1 MRKNFEDLVKSY
13 IKISEEIIEN
23 ELGITSVENELLV
36 YFDKE
41 ELHNLLQENN
51 EESVSEQMKFWK
63 AMGFLVVDKKEK
75 RYAKKVKIKNS
86 WVRKFV
92 VNLKPYFTFQEILNN
107 KDEETI
113 FKLYLEHE
121 TLARL
126 FPQKA
131 QDKVIVRTDKLY
143 LDNDYFRGV
152 LSQKQFLSVEE
163 KLKYM
168 RNLGLIITDDD
179 SYRYTKKVRVG
190 YKLERKIVLNINCN
204 N

>member
-1 MRKNFEDLVKSY
+1 MKKNFEDLVKSY

-41 ELHNLLQENN
+41 ELHELLQENN

-63 AMGFLVVDKKEK
+63 AMGFLDVDKKEK

-113 FKLYLEHE
+113 FKLYVEHE
-121 TLARL
+121 TLVKL

-131 QDKVIVRTDKLY
+131 QKKVIVRGDKLY

-152 LSQKQFLSVEE
+152 LAQKEFLSVEE
-163 KLKYM
+163 KLRYM
-168 RNLGLIITDDD
+168 KNLGLLETDND
-179 SYRYTKKVRVG
+179 YERFTKTVLVNGKAQ
-190 YKLERKIVLNINCN
+190 KKIMLKNIW
-204 N
+204 

>member
-23 ELGITSVENELLV
+23 ELGITSVDNELLV

-63 AMGFLVVDKKEK
+63 AMGFLDVDKKEK

-113 FKLYLEHE
+113 FKLYVEHE
-121 TLARL
+121 TLVKL

-131 QDKVIVRTDKLY
+131 QEKVIVRGDKLY

-152 LSQKQFLSVEE
+152 LAQKEFISVEE
-163 KLKYM
+163 KLRYM
-168 RNLGLIITDDD
+168 KNLGLLETDND
-179 SYRYTKKVRVG
+179 YERFTKTVLVNGKAQ
-190 YKLERKIVLNINCN
+190 KKIMLKNIW
-204 N
+204 

>member
-23 ELGITSVENELLV
+23 ELGITSVDNELLV

-63 AMGFLVVDKKEK
+63 AMGFLEVDKKEK

-92 VNLKPYFTFQEILNN
+92 VNLKPYFTFKEIIN
-107 KDEETI
+107 KNYEETI
-113 FKLYLEHE
+113 FKLYLEYE
-121 TLARL
+121 TLVEL
-126 FPQKA
+126 LPQQA
-131 QDKVIVRTDKLY
+131 QDEVIIKPNKLY
-143 LDNDYFRGV
+143 LDNEYFRWILG
-152 LSQKQFLSVEE
+152 QKEFLSVEE

-168 RNLGLIITDDD
+168 KNLGLIITDDYG
-179 SYRYTKKVRVG
+179 YRYTKKVKVKD
-190 YKLERKIVLNINCN
+190 KLERKIVLNIIRF
-204 N
+204 

>member
-1 MRKNFEDLVKSY
+1 MGKNFEDLVKSY
-13 IKISEEIIEN
+13 IKISEKIIEN

-41 ELHNLLQENN
+41 ELHDLLQENN

-63 AMGFLVVDKKEK
+63 AMGFLEVDKKEK

-92 VNLKPYFTFQEILNN
+92 VNLKPYFTFQEIINN
-107 KDEETI
+107 NDEEII

-121 TLARL
+121 TLVKL

-131 QDKVIVRTDKLY
+131 QEKVIVRGDKLY

-152 LSQKQFLSVEE
+152 LSQKEFLSVEE
-163 KLKYM
+163 KLRYM
-168 RNLGLIITDDD
+168 KNLGLLETDND
-179 SYRYTKKVRVG
+179 YERFTKTVLVNGKAQ
-190 YKLERKIVLNINCN
+190 KKIMLKNIW
-204 N
+204 

>member
-23 ELGITSVENELLV
+23 ELGITSVDNELLV

-63 AMGFLVVDKKEK
+63 AMGFLEVDKKEK

-121 TLARL
+121 TLVKL
-126 FPQKA
+126 LPQQA
-131 QDKVIVRTDKLY
+131 QDEVIIKPNKLY
-143 LDNDYFRGV
+143 LDNEYFRWILG
-152 LSQKQFLSVEE
+152 QKEFLSVEE

-168 RNLGLIITDDD
+168 KNLGLIITDDYG
-179 SYRYTKKVRVG
+179 YRYTKKVKVED
-190 YKLERKIVLNINCN
+190 KLERKIVLNIIRF
-204 N
+204 

>member
-1 MRKNFEDLVKSY
+1 MKKNFEDLVKSY

-41 ELHNLLQENN
+41 ELHELLQENN

-63 AMGFLVVDKKEK
+63 AMGFLDVDKKEK

-113 FKLYLEHE
+113 FKLYVEHE
-121 TLARL
+121 TLVKL

-131 QDKVIVRTDKLY
+131 QEKVIVRGDKLY

-152 LSQKQFLSVEE
+152 LAQKEFLSVEE
-163 KLKYM
+163 KLRYM
-168 RNLGLIITDDD
+168 KNLGLLETDND
-179 SYRYTKKVRVG
+179 YERFTKTVLVNGKAQ
-190 YKLERKIVLNINCN
+190 KKIMLKNIW
-204 N
+204 

>member
-23 ELGITSVENELLV
+23 ELGITSVDNELLV

-63 AMGFLVVDKKEK
+63 AMGFLDVDKKEK

-86 WVRKFV
+86 WVRKFI
-92 VNLKPYFTFQEILNN
+92 VNLKPYFTFQEIINN
-107 KDEETI
+107 NNEETI

-121 TLARL
+121 TLVEL
-126 FPQKA
+126 LPQQA
-131 QDKVIVRTDKLY
+131 QDEVIIKPNKLY
-143 LDNDYFRGV
+143 LDNEYFRWILG
-152 LSQKQFLSVEE
+152 QKEFLSVEE
-163 KLKYM
+163 KLKYLK
-168 RNLGLIITDDD
+168 NLGLIITDDYG
-179 SYRYTKKVRVG
+179 YRYTKKVKVED
-190 YKLERKIVLNINCN
+190 KLERKIVLNIIRF
-204 N
+204 

>member
-23 ELGITSVENELLV
+23 ELGITSVDNELLV

-63 AMGFLVVDKKEK
+63 AMGFLDVDKKEK

-113 FKLYLEHE
+113 FKLYVEHE
-121 TLARL
+121 TLVKL

-131 QDKVIVRTDKLY
+131 QEKVIVRGDKLY

-152 LSQKQFLSVEE
+152 LAQKEFLSVEE
-163 KLKYM
+163 KLRYM
-168 RNLGLIITDDD
+168 KNLGLLETDND
-179 SYRYTKKVRVG
+179 YERFTKTVLVNGKAQ
-190 YKLERKIVLNINCN
+190 KKIMLKNIW
-204 N
+204 

>member
-23 ELGITSVENELLV
+23 ELGITSVDNELLV

-63 AMGFLVVDKKEK
+63 AMGFLDVDKKEK

-113 FKLYLEHE
+113 FKLYVEHE
-121 TLARL
+121 TLVEL
-126 FPQKA
+126 LPQQA
-131 QDKVIVRTDKLY
+131 QDEVIIKSNKLY
-143 LDNDYFRGV
+143 LDNEYFRWILG
-152 LSQKQFLSVEE
+152 QKEFLSVEE

-168 RNLGLIITDDD
+168 KNLGLIITDDYG
-179 SYRYTKKVRVG
+179 YRYTKRVRIG
-190 YKLERKIVLNINCN
+190 DRRESKIVLNGIRF
-204 N
+204 

>member
-13 IKISEEIIEN
+13 IKISEKIIEN

-41 ELHNLLQENN
+41 ELHDLLQENN

-63 AMGFLVVDKKEK
+63 AMGFLEVDKKEK

-92 VNLKPYFTFQEILNN
+92 VNLKPYFTFQEIINN
-107 KDEETI
+107 NDEETI

-121 TLARL
+121 TLVKL
-126 FPQKA
+126 LPQQA
-131 QDKVIVRTDKLY
+131 QDEIIIKPNKLY
-143 LDNDYFRGV
+143 LDNEYFRWILG
-152 LSQKQFLSVEE
+152 QKEFLSVEE

-179 SYRYTKKVRVG
+179 SYRYTKKVRIG

>member
-13 IKISEEIIEN
+13 IKISEEIIDN
-23 ELGITSVENELLV
+23 ELGITSVDNELLV

-63 AMGFLVVDKKEK
+63 AMGFLDVDKKEK

-92 VNLKPYFTFQEILNN
+92 VNLKPYFTFKEIINN

-121 TLARL
+121 TLVEL
-126 FPQKA
+126 LPQQA
-131 QDKVIVRTDKLY
+131 QDEVIIKPNKLY
-143 LDNDYFRGV
+143 LDNEYFRWILG
-152 LSQKQFLSVEE
+152 QKEFLSVEE

-168 RNLGLIITDDD
+168 KKLGLIITDDYG
-179 SYRYTKKVRVG
+179 YRYTKRVRIG
-190 YKLERKIVLNINCN
+190 YKRESKIVLNGIRF
-204 N
+204 

>member
-13 IKISEEIIEN
+13 IKISEKIIEN
-23 ELGITSVENELLV
+23 ELGITSVDNELLV

-41 ELHNLLQENN
+41 ELHYLLQENN

-63 AMGFLVVDKKEK
+63 AMGFLEVDKKEK

-92 VNLKPYFTFQEILNN
+92 VNLKPYFTFQEIINN
-107 KDEETI
+107 NDEETI

-121 TLARL
+121 TLVKL

-131 QDKVIVRTDKLY
+131 QEKVIVRGDKLY

-152 LSQKQFLSVEE
+152 LSQKEFLSVEE
-163 KLKYM
+163 KLRYM
-168 RNLGLIITDDD
+168 KNLGLLETDND
-179 SYRYTKKVRVG
+179 YERFTKTVLVNGKAQ
-190 YKLERKIVLNINCN
+190 KKIMLKNIW
-204 N
+204 

>member
-13 IKISEEIIEN
+13 IKISEKIIEN

-41 ELHNLLQENN
+41 ELHDLLQENN

-63 AMGFLVVDKKEK
+63 AMGFLEVDKKEK
-75 RYAKKVKIKNS
+75 RYSKKVKIKNS

-92 VNLKPYFTFQEILNN
+92 VNLKPYFTFQEIINN
-107 KDEETI
+107 NDEETI

-121 TLARL
+121 TLVKL

-131 QDKVIVRTDKLY
+131 QEKVIVRGDKLY

-152 LSQKQFLSVEE
+152 LSQKEFLSVEE

-168 RNLGLIITDDD
+168 KNLGLISTDDYE
-179 SYRYTKKVRVG
+179 YRYTKTVRLG
-190 YKLERKIVLNINCN
+190 YKLERKIVLNIIKC
-204 N
+204 

>member
-1 MRKNFEDLVKSY
+1 MKKNFEDLVKSY

-41 ELHNLLQENN
+41 ELHELLQENN

-63 AMGFLVVDKKEK
+63 AMGFLDVDKKEK

-113 FKLYLEHE
+113 FKLYVEHE
-121 TLARL
+121 TLVKL
-126 FPQKA
+126 FPQKKKK
-131 QDKVIVRTDKLY
+131 KVIVRGDKLY

-152 LSQKQFLSVEE
+152 LAQKEFLSVEE
-163 KLKYM
+163 ELRYM
-168 RNLGLIITDDD
+168 KNLGLLETDND
-179 SYRYTKKVRVG
+179 YERFTKTVLVNGKAQ
-190 YKLERKIVLNINCN
+190 KKIMLKNIW
-204 N
+204 

>member
-23 ELGITSVENELLV
+23 ELGITSVDNELLV

-41 ELHNLLQENN
+41 EFHNLLQENN

-63 AMGFLVVDKKEK
+63 AMGFLEVDKKEK

-92 VNLKPYFTFQEILNN
+92 VNLKPYFTFKEIIN
-107 KDEETI
+107 KNDEETI
-113 FKLYLEHE
+113 FKLYVEHE
-121 TLARL
+121 TLVRL

-131 QDKVIVRTDKLY
+131 QDKVIVRADRLY
-143 LDNDYFRGV
+143 LDSDYFRGV
-152 LSQKQFLSVEE
+152 LSQKEFLSVEE
-163 KLKYM
+163 KLRYM
-168 RNLGLIITDDD
+168 KNLGLLEADND
-179 SYRYTKKVRVG
+179 YERFTKTVLVNGKSQ
-190 YKLERKIVLNINCN
+190 KKIMLKNIW
-204 N
+204 

>member
-13 IKISEEIIEN
+13 IKISEEIIDN
-23 ELGITSVENELLV
+23 ELGITSVDNELLV

-63 AMGFLVVDKKEK
+63 AMGFLDVDKKEK

-92 VNLKPYFTFQEILNN
+92 VNLKPYFTFQGIINN
-107 KDEETI
+107 NDEETI

-121 TLARL
+121 TLVKL

-131 QDKVIVRTDKLY
+131 QEKVIVRGDKLY

-152 LSQKQFLSVEE
+152 LSQKEFLSVEE
-163 KLKYM
+163 KLRYM
-168 RNLGLIITDDD
+168 KNLGLLETDND
-179 SYRYTKKVRVG
+179 YERFTKTVLVNGKAQ
-190 YKLERKIVLNINCN
+190 KKIMLKNIW
-204 N
+204 